1 VILSETLFHRG
12 QAVGLVTK
20 NTDSGQVQFLPP
32 EGRARLARRRWASA
46 KACRKAVTNYYR
58 KEQGNE

>member
-1 VILSETLFHRG
+1 MVLTETVFHRG
-12 QAVGLVTK
+12 KAVGQMLQNTNTGRVTFQPK
-20 NTDSGQVQFLPP
+20 
-32 EGRARLARRRWASA
+32 EGLERLAKRKWANV